1 MKYTTSD
8 WNTGFTASVK
18 ITNGSSSA
26 INGWSLAFAFPAG
39 QQMTNCWS
47 GAFTQTGCGGHR
59 DQRRRGTGRSPAG
72 GSVELG
78 FNGSHTGTNT
88 KPTAFTL
95 NGTTCTT
102 G

>member
-1 MKYTTSD
+1 
-8 WNTGFTASVK
+8 VK

-26 INGWSLAFAFPAG
+26 ITGWSLKFAFPAG
-39 QQMTNCWS
+39 QTVTNLWS
-47 GAFTQTGCGGHR
+47 GAFTQTGAAVTVTNAPWN
-59 DQRRRGTGRSPAG
+59 GTIQAG

>member
-1 MKYTTSD
+1 
-8 WNTGFTASVK
+8 
-18 ITNGSSSA
+18 
-26 INGWSLAFAFPAG
+26 
-39 QQMTNCWS
+39 MTNAAWN
-47 GAFTQTGCGGHR
+47 
-59 DQRRRGTGRSPAG
+59 GTIAAG